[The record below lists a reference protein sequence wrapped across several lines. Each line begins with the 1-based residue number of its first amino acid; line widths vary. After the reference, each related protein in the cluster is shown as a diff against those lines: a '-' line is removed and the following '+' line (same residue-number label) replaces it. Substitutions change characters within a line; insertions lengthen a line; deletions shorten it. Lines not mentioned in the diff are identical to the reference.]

1 MIHSDVPTTAWPTTN
16 PRSEGPKMLLRGSHS
31 WCVRTCTLLLFL
43 LSSHAARAQTPS
55 PWSGV
60 IRDDAEQAAGA
71 LPGYSTVRQRGLS
84 ADGRFL
90 VIESGRTLVDGDT
103 NSALDI
109 FLRDRQTGALQRVSV
124 ATDGTQG
131 NSHSTWPAISAN
143 GRHVVF
149 QSLASNLD
157 PTDTNGLTDLYVR
170 DLDTGVTSLV
180 TLGPSGERLN
190 CNCAVPVARLS
201 GDGRF
206 IVFSADFGFGG
217 SLLWLRD
224 RDADQNGVFDE
235 PGSVTTTAIDVGAIE
250 ADRIA
255 LIDSVAIS
263 NDARYVAFSAGAV
276 DENYISIGFR
286 VYLHDRTLGTSTRV
300 DRPLPSSGDVI
311 AYSRAPDFSDNG
323 QLAYTSTAPNL
334 VADDADAFADVFVYD
349 IATATNARLPLTHIN
364 AAFNDADG
372 TALSAD
378 GRFVAFTGYENDGAG
393 TERWNVYVIDRDLQA
408 SFDISVRT
416 DGSRD
421 DSATG
426 ASIGA
431 HGRAIAFNGG
441 TQILQEGSLVGGVF
455 VATAVSITSTQTE
468 VPMEG
473 GFVPVVI
480 AVPDDTFWKASL
492 VSGTNNSYVLYS
504 TYSGI
509 GPATLDVEIPF
520 NSWGESTT
528 FQLWLGSEVVSFH
541 QQVRPVLN
549 WLGPDSGPTTGGT
562 PFQIAGFGF
571 QEGASATFDGA
582 PATDVV
588 VEEDGTVI
596 RGVTP
601 PHVSANIMV
610 VVTNPD
616 GASSLDQ
623 RWFYYYDSYDETPP
637 VVTATV
643 AGARGANGWYTSDV
657 VVQWNI
663 DETESELFEVS
674 CASGTLTTDVTSRV
688 FSCFARS
695 GGGETSEQVLIK
707 RDATL
712 PSIGIAQPQ
721 AQSYVQGQTVAIE
734 FSCSDATSGIASC
747 TANQASHL
755 NTSTPGT
762 FSFVV
767 TAVDHAGNI
776 SQSSVTYSVQAKA
789 DTSLSLSSSPNPSK
803 PNQDVTMTATVSAL
817 AFDGAVPTGLVE
829 LRVNGVLVASAPL
842 VNGMAR
848 GTAKFKKGSYSLM
861 ATYVGDANFNG
872 SSGTVLHQT
881 K

>member
-1 MIHSDVPTTAWPTTN
+1 MVLKD
-16 PRSEGPKMLLRGSHS
+16 SHS
-31 WCVRTCTLLLFL
+31 WCVRTCALLLFL
-43 LSSHAARAQTPS
+43 LPSHTASAQTP
-55 PWSGV
+55 PLWSGV
-60 IRDDAEQAAGA
+60 IRDEAEQAAGA
-71 LPGYSTVRQRGLS
+71 FAGYSGVRQRGMS

-90 VIESGRTLVDGDT
+90 VFESDRTLVDGDT
-103 NSALDI
+103 NGAFDI
-109 FLRDRQTGALQRVSV
+109 FVRDRQTGALERVSV
-124 ATDGTQG
+124 ATDGTEG

-157 PTDTNGLTDLYVR
+157 PTVTNGVTNLYVR
-170 DLDTGVTSLV
+170 NLDTGVTSLV
-180 TLGPSGERLN
+180 TVGPSGERLN
-190 CNCAVPVARLS
+190 CNCGPLPVARLS

-206 IVFSADFGFGG
+206 VVFSTDFGFGG

-235 PGSVTTTAIDVGAIE
+235 PGNVTTTGIDAGAIE
-250 ADRIA
+250 GDLIVR
-255 LIDSVAIS
+255 IDSVAIS
-263 NDARYVAFSAGAV
+263 NDARYVAFSAGASDV
-276 DENYISIGFR
+276 NGTTLGNR
-286 VYLHDRTLGTSTRV
+286 VYFHDRTLGTSTRV
-300 DRPLPSSGDVI
+300 DRPLPSSGDVN
-311 AYSRAPDFSDNG
+311 ALSLAPDFSDNG

-349 IATATNARLPLTHIN
+349 IATATNTRLQLTHIN
-364 AAFNDADG
+364 AAFNQADG
-372 TALSAD
+372 TAMSAD
-378 GRFVAFTGYENDGAG
+378 GRFVAFMGLENDGVG
-393 TERWNVYVIDRDLQA
+393 TERWNVYVIDRDRRA
-408 SFDISVRT
+408 SFDVSLRT

-426 ASIGA
+426 ASMSADGS
-431 HGRAIAFNGG
+431 AIAFNGG
-441 TQILQEGSLVGGVF
+441 TQILQEGILVGGVF
-455 VATAVSITSTQTE
+455 VATAVSMTSTQTD

-473 GFVPVVI
+473 GIVSVEI

-492 VSGTNNSYVLYS
+492 VSGTRDSYVLYS

-509 GPATLDVEIPF
+509 GPGTLAVQIPF
-520 NSWGESTT
+520 NYWGESTMYE
-528 FQLWLGSEVVSFH
+528 LWLGSEVVSFD
-541 QQVRPVLN
+541 QRVRPVLS

-562 PFQIAGFGF
+562 SFQITGLGF
-571 QEGASATFDGA
+571 QDGASVTFDGV

-596 RGVTP
+596 HGVTP
-601 PHVSANIMV
+601 PHVSTFVMV

-623 RWFYYYDSYDETPP
+623 RWFYYYDDYDETPP
-637 VVTATV
+637 VVTAIV
-643 AGARGANGWYTSDV
+643 AGALGANGWYTSDV

-663 DETESELFEVS
+663 EETDSELFEVS
-674 CASGTLTTDVTSRV
+674 CPSGTVTTDVTSRA

-695 GGGETSEQVLIK
+695 GGGEITKQIVIK
-707 RDATL
+707 RDATR
-712 PSIGIAQPQ
+712 PSIAIAQPQ
-721 AQSYVQGQTVAIE
+721 AQIYVQGQTVAID

-747 TANQASHL
+747 TANQGGNL

-762 FSFVV
+762 FSFLV
-767 TAVDHAGNI
+767 TAVDHAGNM
-776 SQSSVTYSVQAKA
+776 SQSSVSYSVKVKV

-803 PNQDVTMTATVSAL
+803 PNQDVTLTATVSAL
-817 AFDGAVPTGLVE
+817 AADAGIPTGLVE

-842 VNGMAR
+842 VNGIAS
-848 GTAKFKKGSYSLM
+848 GTAKFKKGSYSLT

>member
-1 MIHSDVPTTAWPTTN
+1 MCRYNRLADHQSSFWKDLKDAFERQSLVVRTDVHAVIISAVVARGSCPDAIAVERRN
-16 PRSEGPKMLLRGSHS
+16 PRRCG
-31 WCVRTCTLLLFL
+31 
-43 LSSHAARAQTPS
+43 
-55 PWSGV
+55 
-60 IRDDAEQAAGA
+60 AGGGA
-71 LPGYSTVRQRGLS
+71 FPGYSTVRQRGMS

-124 ATDGTQG
+124 ATDGTGQLAQYR
-131 NSHSTWPAISAN
+131 PAISAN

-206 IVFSADFGFGG
+206 VVFSADFGFGG

-250 ADRIA
+250 GDRIA

-286 VYLHDRTLGTSTRV
+286 VYLQDRTLGTSTRV

-426 ASIGA
+426 SSMSA

-455 VATAVSITSTQTE
+455 VATAVSSVNRNRSTNGRRLCAGSDRRAGRH
-468 VPMEG
+468 VLEG
-473 GFVPVVI
+473 
-480 AVPDDTFWKASL
+480 
-492 VSGTNNSYVLYS
+492 
-504 TYSGI
+504 
-509 GPATLDVEIPF
+509 
-520 NSWGESTT
+520 
-528 FQLWLGSEVVSFH
+528 
-541 QQVRPVLN
+541 
-549 WLGPDSGPTTGGT
+549 
-562 PFQIAGFGF
+562 
-571 QEGASATFDGA
+571 
-582 PATDVV
+582 
-588 VEEDGTVI
+588 
-596 RGVTP
+596 
-601 PHVSANIMV
+601 
-610 VVTNPD
+610 
-616 GASSLDQ
+616 
-623 RWFYYYDSYDETPP
+623 
-637 VVTATV
+637 V
-643 AGARGANGWYTSDV
+643 AG
-657 VVQWNI
+657 
-663 DETESELFEVS
+663 L
-674 CASGTLTTDVTSRV
+674 
-688 FSCFARS
+688 
-695 GGGETSEQVLIK
+695 
-707 RDATL
+707 
-712 PSIGIAQPQ
+712 
-721 AQSYVQGQTVAIE
+721 
-734 FSCSDATSGIASC
+734 
-747 TANQASHL
+747 
-755 NTSTPGT
+755 
-762 FSFVV
+762 
-767 TAVDHAGNI
+767 GN
-776 SQSSVTYSVQAKA
+776 K
-789 DTSLSLSSSPNPSK
+789 
-803 PNQDVTMTATVSAL
+803 
-817 AFDGAVPTGLVE
+817 
-829 LRVNGVLVASAPL
+829 
-842 VNGMAR
+842 
-848 GTAKFKKGSYSLM
+848 
-861 ATYVGDANFNG
+861 
-872 SSGTVLHQT
+872 
-881 K
+881 